1 MPISKARVPK
11 LKSFMLAE
19 EDFNNITA
27 LAEIKDTSHSEVIR
41 NALREHFTTNGLTV
55 TAKE

>member
-1 MPISKARVPK
+1 MSKSKARVPK

-19 EDFNNITA
+19 EDFYNLDE
-27 LAEIKDTSHSEVIR
+27 LARTKDISHSEVIR
-41 NALREHFTTNGLTV
+41 TALREHFTTNGLTV

>member
-19 EDFNNITA
+19 EDFNNITT
-27 LAEIKDTSHSEVIR
+27 LAEVKDISHSEVIR
-41 NALREHFTTNGLTV
+41 TALREHFTANGLTV
-55 TAKE
+55 TVRE